1 MELNDEINKY
11 KNAIRTIENT
21 SFEVDSVINLPKF
34 FIMPYQ
40 KVFTSRVFENNCE
53 DDSTKFIYTKEID
66 NFYQYLIENIKKLN
80 EMQKYDDLGEHSNV
94 YLTGYEGSGKSTCL
108 EVCAARLKVEQ
119 LKSLPN
125 LRVFYIHDIEK
136 FILRMDITSINTFLK
151 ELLLTFD
158 QDKEFKKNIENLLFG
173 LINKVGGIDNYH
185 FNVIIDKIEE
195 YINKNNIIFISIWD
209 QVNSCYDSNGE
220 LKNEAKERDNNYY
233 PLPAYYHYYGLFP
246 FMRNQINICG
256 ASFNYSANPKIF
268 SKKEWHHY
276 SFLNSFESFENEIIL
291 LKFFCPF
298 EILFNKLTG
307 DEIDLIVD
315 KIKLWTNMI
324 PLAISSLSNE
334 LRKNN
339 NNINNLQEFDNIFD
353 SFVLNEKNCIKVNHD
368 CFYRQVQQNE
378 RIDDLKKYVLYMM
391 MDLPIIESS
400 VMKNYMDQ
408 KYMYLSRDINTQQVK
423 FHKISPMNYLAWNAF
438 HEYYDSDHRFFTSSF
453 VNHIFEKLIK
463 FDMNY
468 VTFGNCI
475 ENLVGFY
482 FKTVHFAAF
491 FFNTK
496 IINYLEFTQYQFDH
510 FSFNDFKLSN
520 GINILMPKF
529 QSQSFDFIV
538 INKINGNQ
546 KKKLKFIK
554 CSISVNFYTHMINS
568 MKIFHKNKAVFK
580 RLFDFTDSD
589 FKHQNIEFVWILEER
604 QIQSILEKQN
614 EVANWNEAKLKTFTK
629 DMSNQ
634 EENENES
641 TSAADENKFI
651 VFRDTKHE
659 YFSFEDLG
667 KIFKNTVLKY
677 YLDYKDSLTD
687 KNNVY

>member
-1 MELNDEINKY
+1 MSETMELNDEINKY

-40 KVFTSRVFENNCE
+40 KVFTSRVFEINCE

-108 EVCAARLKVEQ
+108 EVCAALLKVEQ

-136 FILRMDITSINTFLK
+136 FILRMDITSMNTFLK

-185 FNVIIDKIEE
+185 FSVIIDKIEE
-195 YINKNNIIFISIWD
+195 YIKKNNIIFISIWD
-209 QVNSCYDSNGE
+209 QVNICYDSNGE
-220 LKNEAKERDNNYY
+220 LKKEAKERENNYY

-276 SFLNSFESFENEIIL
+276 SFLNSFELFENEIIL
-291 LKFFCPF
+291 LKFFSPF
-298 EILFNKLTG
+298 EILFNKLTD

-368 CFYRQVQQNE
+368 CFRRQVQQNE
-378 RIDDLKKYVLYMM
+378 HTDDLKKYVLYMM

-408 KYMYLSRDINTQQVK
+408 KYMYLSRDINTQQAK

-438 HEYYDSDHRFFTSSF
+438 HEYYDTDHRFFTSTY
-453 VNHIFEKLIK
+453 VNDLFEKLYN
-463 FDMNY
+463 FDMDY

-475 ENLVGFY
+475 ESLIGFY

-496 IINYLEFTQYQFDH
+496 VINYLEFTRYQFNH
-510 FSFNDFKLSN
+510 FSFNDFRFKN
-520 GINILMPKF
+520 GLNILIPKF
-529 QSQSFDFIV
+529 NLISFDFII

-546 KKKLKFIK
+546 KLTFIQ
-554 CSISVNFYTHMINS
+554 CSTSANFYTHMINS
-568 MKIFHKNKAVFK
+568 MRIFYKNIAVFK
-580 RLFDFTDSD
+580 KLFNFADSD
-589 FKHQNIEFVWILEER
+589 FVHQNIKFVWILDKR
-604 QIQSILEKQN
+604 QIQNISSKQI
-614 EVANWNEAKLKTFTK
+614 EVVNWKNNKLKTFTK
-629 DMSNQ
+629 VMSIH
-634 EENENES
+634 EETENDS
-641 TSAADENKFI
+641 LNSADENKLI
-651 VFRDTKHE
+651 VFKDKKHE

-667 KIFKNTVLKY
+667 NIFNSNILKN
-677 YLDYKDSLTD
+677 YLNYKDNLNE
-687 KNNVY
+687 KK